1 MAQKYSKII
10 EALGRN
16 RVRQAE
22 PLSGHTTFRIGG
34 PADLFF
40 EAKTTNDLVA
50 AVKLCHEKKVK
61 YFIFGGGSNLLV
73 NDKGLRG
80 IVIKIRNTKYVIRD
94 TKIIAGAGMS
104 LGDLVKKTAQLG
116 LSGLEF
122 AAGIPGF
129 LGGAVRGNAGA
140 WQKSIGDRIVR
151 VRVLTDKGNIEWI
164 SGKDCQ
170 FAYRQSR
177 FKKTKEVILEA
188 ELVLEKKDKKIIKK
202 EIEDNL
208 AKRADQPK
216 EPSAG
221 CVFINPTSC
230 SAGRLIEQCGLKG
243 KRIGD
248 AQISVKHANFIVNL
262 EKAKA
267 EDVVKLINLAKV
279 EVAKKFGIYLKEE
292 IYLLGFDRIY

>member
-10 EALGRN
+10 ETLGKN

-22 PLSGHTTFRIGG
+22 LLSGHTTFGIGG

-40 EAKTTNDLVA
+40 EAKTTNDLVG
-50 AVKLCHEKKVK
+50 AVQLCQGKKVK
-61 YFIFGGGSNLLV
+61 YFILGRGSNLLV
-73 NDKGLRG
+73 DDKGFRG
-80 IVIKIRNTKYVIRD
+80 IVIKMRNSRSVIHD
-94 TKIIAGAGMS
+94 TKVIAGAGIS

-122 AAGIPGF
+122 AAGIPGL
-129 LGGAVRGNAGA
+129 LGGAIRGNAGA
-140 WQKSIGDRIVR
+140 WQKSVGDRIIR
-151 VRVLTDKGNIEWI
+151 VRILTDKGSIKWI
-164 SGKDCQ
+164 SNKDCR

-188 ELVLEKKDKKIIKK
+188 ELVLEKKHKKIIKK

-216 EPSAG
+216 ELSAG
-221 CVFINPTSC
+221 CVFINPPAC
-230 SAGRLIEQCGLKG
+230 SAGQLIDQCGLKG

-248 AQISVKHANFIVNL
+248 AQISEKHANFIVNL
-262 EKAKA
+262 GKAKA
-267 EDVVKLINLAKV
+267 GDVIKLMDLVKEKV
-279 EVAKKFGIYLKEE
+279 AEKFGIYLKEE
-292 IYLLGFDRIY
+292 IYLLGFDRI